1 MTSIHVQEN
10 IKITIFNKKFAE
22 IVVSDKDT
30 QFNFLKIYPLF
41 KKNQNL
47 LLLWNQHYEKIKDNI
62 FDSLLMLNF
71 IILAFENDLIEYKM
85 SDVINI
91 TDKIDDVSN
100 KELIK
105 SSIIKGKI
113 KTCDTKI
120 SLINNSV
127 TQCDNPI
134 TNIKKISH
142 IAFAQELTRIFA
154 HFTEKV
160 TYHELLYVAQ
170 HDTKIHKNENELMQ
184 PIEILI
190 DYSNKLGY
198 MVLHT
203 ILIEDKNDLDR
214 IKTIKHILKI
224 CEELKILNNY
234 HALFSLLGG
243 LGNSSIQRL
252 DTLWKNKKYT
262 NTFTKLTEIINPTG
276 NHKKYRETINEN
288 LGANIIHYIGV
299 TISDLK
305 HALEYNLYDI
315 HNVCFNMNS
324 YNTILKILNNFKN
337 MPVNYDIEK
346 NDIIFK
352 WISNIKIVYTDSY
365 FYDISKNIKPNVN
378 KQLNEY
384 LISNG
389 LVKENLSTEKANIH
403 KHLID
408 QLNSNKPNENEISK
422 NTYIKIEEIMS
433 KTTIA
438 DEELI
443 NAQKISFEETS
454 VEEIQFGTNQFEKNQ
469 FDKNQFGTNQ
479 FEKNQFGTNQFEA
492 ITQLKAMTSKISNED
507 KSVCDSVEEI
517 IKLTNAQQIRRN
529 KHKSMPAKI
538 KSPNNPI
545 KLNNLNDNLEKIK
558 LWTID
563 DVQNWLCTINME
575 MYCDIFMKEEI
586 DGIAL
591 CNLTNN
597 ALKYDLY
604 IAKLGHRLKILSSIG
619 LCASRDDIP

>member
-47 LLLWNQHYEKIKDNI
+47 LLLWNQHYEKIKENI

-85 SDVINI
+85 SDVITI

-170 HDTKIHKNENELMQ
+170 HDIKNHKNENELMQ
-184 PIEILI
+184 PVEILI

-288 LGANIIHYIGV
+288 LGTNIIHYIGI

-305 HALEYNLYDI
+305 HALESNLYDI

-324 YNTILKILNNFKN
+324 YDIILKILNNFKN

-346 NDIIFK
+346 NDIVFK

-384 LISNG
+384 LINNG
-389 LVKENLSTEKANIH
+389 LVKENLSTEKTNIH

-408 QLNSNKPNENEISK
+408 QLNSNKQNENETNR
-422 NTYIKIEEIMS
+422 NTYIKIEETIQKDTMS
-433 KTTIA
+433 N
-438 DEELI
+438 EEI
-443 NAQKISFEETS
+443 ISNNAQKISFEETS
-454 VEEIQFGTNQFEKNQ
+454 FEEMMFEETPLGSTTIPKIQKLSY
-469 FDKNQFGTNQ
+469 DDRH
-479 FEKNQFGTNQFEA
+479 
-492 ITQLKAMTSKISNED
+492 L
-507 KSVCDSVEEI
+507 CDSVEEI
-517 IKLTNAQQIRRN
+517 IKLTNAQQVKRN
-529 KHKSMPAKI
+529 RHKSMPAKI

-619 LCASRDDIP
+619 LCASHDDIP